1 MSGRQ
6 EPALSPAYAH
16 VTTPSDLWER
26 TGRVTLCGPT
36 GQLHALAILESFAL
50 DFEAAELPP
59 EVRAQF
65 GPACLLFHGL
75 CALAAFK
82 TAAAAHFSDEPPAS
96 TLRESLWYLLEL
108 RSDEAPIEALYY
120 GVPAD
125 FGADFLDAADRRTRS
140 WAARQ
145 GQVWST
151 TDREWAIRLPRLVP
165 QDRRLDPSILDWC
178 APWINHYV
186 KVLSKPIRPTETP
199 DFHAAVRLHVSLPPM
214 TGSHVLSCVTDELDP
229 AMPHAEAVPVSVC
242 SLAHNFL
249 YAVMHLSTCV
259 GRQGSFRARDL
270 LHIMLVRD
278 LVETYGHH
286 HAAFRL
292 DKLATLAALVYDYR
306 QLVRTQSRLARALD
320 DENTITAWCGVF
332 VDEYCG
338 GPATTELGGAGS
350 QARFR
355 VPAARTPGF
364 RDSLKRE
371 CLETLAWLRRRLFLL
386 TADRVVDRFQ
396 ARERDRTPTR
406 SR

>member
-1 MSGRQ
+1 
-6 EPALSPAYAH
+6 
-16 VTTPSDLWER
+16 
-26 TGRVTLCGPT
+26 
-36 GQLHALAILESFAL
+36 
-50 DFEAAELPP
+50 
-59 EVRAQF
+59 
-65 GPACLLFHGL
+65 
-75 CALAAFK
+75 
-82 TAAAAHFSDEPPAS
+82 
-96 TLRESLWYLLEL
+96 
-108 RSDEAPIEALYY
+108 
-120 GVPAD
+120 
-125 FGADFLDAADRRTRS
+125 
-140 WAARQ
+140 
-145 GQVWST
+145 
-151 TDREWAIRLPRLVP
+151 
-165 QDRRLDPSILDWC
+165 
-178 APWINHYV
+178 
-186 KVLSKPIRPTETP
+186 
-199 DFHAAVRLHVSLPPM
+199 
-214 TGSHVLSCVTDELDP
+214 
-229 AMPHAEAVPVSVC
+229 MPHAEAVPVSVC

-270 LHIMLVRD
+270 LRIMLVRD

-371 CLETLAWLRRRLFLL
+371 CLETLAWLRRRVSSRAGSRHTLAKSVADHLANPVSALL
-386 TADRVVDRFQ
+386 AHR
-396 ARERDRTPTR
+396 R
-406 SR
+406 SRRRSLPSAGTRQDSDTITVTLDVAYCRLMLAVTLTHGQGCRDCSKRFSFRRPLSGLLRPLAQTTASHCSGVIYRVRASSPPCLFMPVLERSSGPWPVSAPDQHLVCTCRSSGWHRR